1 MVGDD
6 PVADKLQDEDEEPSV
21 KGEHPD
27 LAPELLHL
35 CDFLKMTEAESY
47 ICVEVLIFAGDI

>member
-6 PVADKLQDEDEEPSV
+6 PVADKLQDEDEEASV

-35 CDFLKMTEAESY
+35 CDSCQETSLDSK
-47 ICVEVLIFAGDI
+47 